1 MARVVG
7 GLGTSH
13 VPMIG
18 RTIAANRQADV
29 PFAPFF
35 ESFVPV
41 HAWLNDVRPD
51 VVIVFYNDHGLNF
64 FLDNMPTFAVGVAHE
79 YRNADE
85 GWGKPEPRTFRGDAD
100 LSWHIVQSLIADEF
114 DVSTCQHMLFDH
126 AGITALDLLFPTD
139 GIGHGDIPV
148 ATIPIV
154 LNAVL
159 PPLPTPARCYKFGQ
173 AIGRAVR
180 SYPADRKVLI
190 VGSGGLSHELGQS
203 GRINERFDRY
213 TLEAILD
220 DPEALT
226 RYTNNEI
233 VDLAGAQGL
242 ELMTWLAM
250 RGAAAGAA
258 EVIARIYQMPI
269 SHTGGAMMLLDTSAA
284 DHAGE

>member
-1 MARVVG
+1 MATVVG

-18 RTIAANRQADV
+18 RTIAANKQAEV

-35 ESFVPV
+35 ASFGKV
-41 HAWLNDVRPD
+41 HDWLAEAKPD
-51 VVIVFYNDHGLNF
+51 IVIVFYNDHGLNF

-85 GWGKPEPRTFRGDAD
+85 GWGEPEPRTFRGDPA
-100 LSWHIVQSLIADEF
+100 LAWHLVQSLVADEF

-126 AGITALDLLFPTD
+126 AGITALDLLFPAD
-139 GIGHGDIPV
+139 GPGHGAIPV

-159 PPLPTPARCYKFGQ
+159 PPLPTPLRCYKLGQ
-173 AIGRAVR
+173 AIGRAIR
-180 SYPADRKVLI
+180 SFPEPRRVLV
-190 VGSGGLSHELGQS
+190 VGSGGLSHELGIS
-203 GRINERFDRY
+203 GKINSDFDRL
-213 TLEAILD
+213 TLDKIEH
-220 DPEALT
+220 DPLALT
-226 RYTNNEI
+226 RYTNDEI

-250 RGAAAGAA
+250 RGAAAGGQ
-258 EVIARIYQMPI
+258 VVNSIYHTPI
-269 SHTGGAMMLLDTSAA
+269 SHTGGAMMLIDTRGGLA
-284 DHAGE
+284 DG